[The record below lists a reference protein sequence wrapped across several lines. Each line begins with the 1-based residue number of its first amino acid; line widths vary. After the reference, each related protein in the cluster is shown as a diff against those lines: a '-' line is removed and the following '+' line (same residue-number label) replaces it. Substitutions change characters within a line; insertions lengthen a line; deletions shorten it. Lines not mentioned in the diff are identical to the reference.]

1 MPTCKLRKNSL
12 SSKTLNKYKDLAKD
26 YRKNDVSSYKK
37 FNSSVPKIE
46 ISYPT
51 INNCNFYQ
59 ADLKY
64 CNQSYYIDMLSKGG
78 DYINIIISDDEPLN
92 RLATVRT
99 ILAVSQKLR
108 LKINIIETEDG
119 IETAYFVYKAATLG
133 VKISMIFS
141 DENMN
146 FFNGTQ
152 CSKVVY
158 ELNQKS
164 KLNEIPFYLV
174 TSFSENLFN
183 GINMQNITK
192 ILNKPLCKNEA
203 YEILNEVFVNK
214 Y

>member
-12 SSKTLNKYKDLAKD
+12 SSKTLNKFKDLAKD

-46 ISYPT
+46 TSYPT

-64 CNQSYYIDMLSKGG
+64 CNQSYYSDMLSKGG

-99 ILAVSQKLR
+99 ILAVSQKVG

-152 CSKVVY
+152 SSKVVN

-164 KLNEIPFYLV
+164 KLSEIPFYLV

-203 YEILNEVFVNK
+203 YEILNEVFCK
-214 Y
+214 